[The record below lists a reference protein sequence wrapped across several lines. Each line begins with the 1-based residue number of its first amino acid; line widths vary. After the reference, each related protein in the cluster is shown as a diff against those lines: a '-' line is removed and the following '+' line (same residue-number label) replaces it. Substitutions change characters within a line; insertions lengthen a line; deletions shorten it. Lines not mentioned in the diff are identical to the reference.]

1 MRLRI
6 FIILAFSGKE
16 FGMALHL
23 ALDFGGLSFFELLSA
38 LMNEILM
45 K

>member
-6 FIILAFSGKE
+6 FIILASGKE
-16 FGMALHL
+16 FGMALLL